1 MRDYIDDDSVM
12 LLLDKLFVAV
22 EGENTYD
29 AVAAASCLITEL
41 LSSHSTSH
49 DMAMVLLNTATMTI
63 NVNIE
68 QRIKQGRCSWQS
80 TKQ

>member
-12 LLLDKLFVAV
+12 LILDKLFAAV

-29 AVAAASCLITEL
+29 AVAAAACLITEM
-41 LSSHSTSH
+41 LSSHSTSK

-63 NVNIE
+63 SVNIE
-68 QRIKQGRCSWQS
+68 QRMRLGKCSWQN